1 MRKRI
6 SVLFAVLLIGLAF
19 PVTVIAGS
27 VTLHPAGFG
36 ENSRANWKAQQGLSD
51 DTPTGY
57 PNQALYFQKMTS
69 PATFAAGVPV
79 ISGFAVQDVS
89 VILGLQWSH
98 LVRGLRGVWSR

>member
-51 DTPTGY
+51 DTPTGN

-69 PATFAAGVPV
+69 TATFAAGV
-79 ISGFAVQDVS
+79 AVTYAKGAPTKIEV
-89 VILGLQWSH
+89 
-98 LVRGLRGVWSR
+98 VRV